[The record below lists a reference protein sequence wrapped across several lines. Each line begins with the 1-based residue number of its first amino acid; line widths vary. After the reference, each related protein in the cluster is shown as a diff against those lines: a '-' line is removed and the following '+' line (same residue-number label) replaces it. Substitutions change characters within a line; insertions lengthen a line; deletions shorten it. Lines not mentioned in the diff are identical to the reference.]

1 MAFCIQDLEEE
12 KKKLAKIIRNI
23 ETINGQGILYPGSQ
37 APAKNNSKKE
47 LDKSLDTEFQSFD
60 EDDEEEEKNCLS
72 RTQAELKAGEHLH
85 LQKGGVIKQDIKEIF
100 SSGSLL
106 KVENIMAK
114 FQIEDIKIVNFF
126 YMIFLC
132 E

>member
-23 ETINGQGILYPGSQ
+23 ETTNGQGLLYPGSQ
-37 APAKNNSKKE
+37 ASARNTNSRKE
-47 LDKSLDTEFQSFD
+47 MNKSFETEFQSFD
-60 EDDEEEEKNCLS
+60 EDDEEEKNCLS

-85 LQKGGVIKQDIKEIF
+85 LQQEGVIKQDVKQIF

-106 KVENIMAK
+106 KIENIIAK
-114 FQIEDIKIVNFF
+114 FQLEEIKIVNFF
-126 YMIFLC
+126 FM
-132 E
+132 